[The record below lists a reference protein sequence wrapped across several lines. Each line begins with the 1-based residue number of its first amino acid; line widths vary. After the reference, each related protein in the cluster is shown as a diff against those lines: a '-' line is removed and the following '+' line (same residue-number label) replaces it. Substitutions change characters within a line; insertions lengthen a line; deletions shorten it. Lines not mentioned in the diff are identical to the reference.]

1 MMEGK
6 ERKRVEEREELKKKG
21 EEKGERER
29 KGGEMAKVIK
39 SNDKI

>member
-6 ERKRVEEREELKKKG
+6 EQKRVEEREELKKEG
-21 EEKGERER
+21 EKKGERER
-29 KGGEMAKVIK
+29 KGGEMAEVMK